1 MEIGNEEWYL
11 NEDNSEKLMSLLDRQ
26 AEYEATMKLLRSA
39 EKLGMPE
46 EILWVECYRP
56 ELKDTVVIHANE
68 YKQLYQSDKT
78 KNKVKIQKEQ

>member
-11 NEDNSEKLMSLLDRQ
+11 NEDNSEKLMSLLDMQ

-46 EILWVECYRP
+46 EIWHCNDINKER
-56 ELKDTVVIHANE
+56 EEERQRAKAA
-68 YKQLYQSDKT
+68 DKRMERFERGF
-78 KNKVKIQKEQ
+78 KGQFMYER

>member
-1 MEIGNEEWYL
+1 
-11 NEDNSEKLMSLLDRQ
+11 
-26 AEYEATMKLLRSA
+26 MKLLRSA

-78 KNKVKIQKEQ
+78 KTKEKIQKEK